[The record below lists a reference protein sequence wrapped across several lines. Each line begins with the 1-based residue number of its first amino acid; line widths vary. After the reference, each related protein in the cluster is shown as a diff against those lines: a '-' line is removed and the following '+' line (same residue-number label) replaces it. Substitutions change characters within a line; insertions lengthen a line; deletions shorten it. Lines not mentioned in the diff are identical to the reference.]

1 MTKGAL
7 TLAIAAV
14 LCMAG
19 SAAAARHSGATA
31 AGPAAAKP
39 SSYVKLT
46 VLSNRADLLS
56 GGDALVEVLPQ
67 GKVDMTAVRI
77 DVDGRD
83 VTAAFSRRAD
93 GRYLGLVEGLALGE
107 NVLTARTANRH
118 GARITLTNHPIGG
131 PIFSGQQVQPWL
143 CTTDANGLGPPQ
155 DAKCNAPTRYE
166 FFYWSVESDG
176 FEPYDP
182 ASPPPAS
189 DVAQTTTDQGKTV
202 PYIIRQETGTQN
214 RGIYTIAVLYDPAT
228 SSPVGWNQKLLYPF
242 GASCGTIHSQSDA
255 QNVQDDMA
263 LSRGFMVATSSMNVL
278 GNNCNT
284 VTSAESVMM
293 LKERITERYGEIR
306 YTIGNGCSGGSIGQ
320 HVVANGYP
328 GLVNG
333 IQPTCSFPDSQSL
346 GLEVVDC
353 HMLVHYF
360 NETSPHLWANLAQ
373 RAWVDG
379 HEAAASCQAWSLLYS
394 GTSQPRDGCGIPAE
408 QHYDPQTNP
417 TGCRGTTRDF
427 MVAVLGKRPQ
437 SVWTAPERIAGGF
450 AKSSYDNVGVQYGL
464 QALLD
469 GKITTEQFVDLNE
482 KLGGTTIDFDFIP
495 ERKAADEDSTLI
507 THRAALLNDGRQLD
521 QVPIIDLRPSGNP
534 EFHTDYHSYSM
545 RERLKKANGHAD
557 NQIIWTSPAPLVVP
571 EAEALEAFLLMD
583 RWLAAIE
590 ADTSTS
596 PLAVKVARNKPADA
610 VDACWIND
618 QKVTDMTVC
627 RTAFPYFGAPRI
639 VAGGPLTNDVLKCQL
654 KPMNRAEYGLVPFTD
669 AQWLRLVSAFPGG
682 VCDWSKPG
690 VGQVASVPWLSFAAG
705 PGGQEL
711 PPAPTSK
718 LF

>member
-1 MTKGAL
+1 MNKLAL
-7 TLAIAAV
+7 SLATLALVLGAV
-14 LCMAG
+14 G
-19 SAAAARHSGATA
+19 SASAARTESSQAAAE
-31 AGPAAAKP
+31 P
-39 SSYVKLT
+39 SLKIK

-56 GGDALVEVLPQ
+56 GGDALVEIIAQ
-67 GKVDMTAVRI
+67 RRVDMSAVRI
-77 DVDGRD
+77 DVGGRD
-83 VTAAFSRRAD
+83 VTGAFSRRSD
-93 GRYLGLVEGLALGE
+93 GRYVGLVEGLELGP
-107 NVLTARTANRH
+107 NVLTATMAHGH
-118 GARITLTNHPIGG
+118 GARITLTNYPIGG
-131 PIFSGQQVQPWL
+131 PIFSGPQVQPWL
-143 CTTDANGLGPPQ
+143 CTTANNGLGPAQ
-155 DAKCNAPTRYE
+155 DAQCNAPTKYE

-182 ASPPPAS
+182 AAPPPAS
-189 DVAQTTTDQGKTV
+189 DIAQTTTDQGNTV

-214 RGIYTIAVLYDPAT
+214 RGIYTIAVLYDPAANA
-228 SSPVGWNQKLLYPF
+228 PRAWNQKLLYPF

-255 QNVQDDMA
+255 QGVQDDMA

-293 LKERITERYGEIR
+293 LKERIVERYGEIR

-320 HVVANGYP
+320 HVVTNAYP

-360 NETSPHLWANLAQ
+360 NDTSPHLWANAAQ
-373 RAWVDG
+373 RAAVDG

-394 GTSQPRDGCGIPAE
+394 GTSQPRDGCGIPDD

-427 MVAVLGKRPQ
+427 MISILGKRPAK
-437 SVWTAPERIAGGF
+437 VWTAPERIAGGF
-450 AKSSYDNVGVQYGL
+450 AKSSYDNVGVEYGL

-469 GKITTEQFVDLNE
+469 GEITTEQFVDLNE
-482 KLGGTTIDFDFIP
+482 KVGGTTIDFDFIP
-495 ERKAADEDSTLI
+495 QRKAADEGSTYT

-521 QVPIIDLRPSGNP
+521 LVPIIDLRPSGNP

-545 RERLKKANGHAD
+545 RERLKKVNGHAD
-557 NQIIWTSPAPLVVP
+557 NQIIWKSPAPLVVP

-590 ADTSTS
+590 ADTSSS
-596 PLAVKVARNKPADA
+596 PLGVKVVRNKPADA
-610 VDACWIND
+610 VDACWINGE
-618 QKVTDMTVC
+618 KVTDMTVC
-627 RTAFPYFGAPRI
+627 GAAYPYFGAPRI

-654 KPMNRAEYGLVPFTD
+654 KPMNRASYGLVPFTD
-669 AQWLRLVSAFPGG
+669 AQWQRLVSAFPGG
-682 VCDWSKPG
+682 VCDFSKPG
-690 VGQVASVPWLSFAAG
+690 VGQVASVTWLSFAAG
-705 PGGQEL
+705 PGGKKL
-711 PPAPTSK
+711 GPAPT
-718 LF
+718 FTRF